1 MWMKHITNI
10 YVNINENLLNNL
22 INLRKSTC
30 EKNVNKIIVMEK
42 FQISQK
48 DITAVTSMQSHM
60 TVMLLKDINLLL
72 SFITAAC
79 ERNIDLHLQYQRQF
93 LKLTHVFDHINYSH
107 WRTYQHVY
115 LIWSKKWC
123 QPTRN
128 WKQLDL
134 LCHGLVAG
142 WMLSKEITY
151 ASAKIL
157 KQKIK

>member
-1 MWMKHITNI
+1 MKHITNI

-115 LIWSKKWC
+115 LI
-123 QPTRN
+123 
-128 WKQLDL
+128 
-134 LCHGLVAG
+134 
-142 WMLSKEITY
+142 
-151 ASAKIL
+151 
-157 KQKIK
+157 